1 MDAKEYQKIYQ
12 NIKGKAP
19 IESGVQTLVY
29 MFLYEIMKDTDYQ
42 LVVIDRMSKKTQF
55 VTSVG
60 ISDLAIV
67 SDDFRFSEEHKDN
80 IISYV
85 AVKGI
90 DINLFDFEEQIKGQL
105 LSCGKILC
113 TNGSDWKYYDIEKYI
128 EQNSENDIDC
138 MWRKIDYERV
148 KGEIDSLELIERE
161 IAIKK
166 SSYAYTRKDEYKLV
180 YKREINELEAEK
192 VKICNGLKNLLT
204 DIHWLQNVMDT
215 PIIDKKLY
223 DNDNFDVMEFMK
235 LKSELYSVLSEW

>member
-1 MDAKEYQKIYQ
+1 M
-12 NIKGKAP
+12 
-19 IESGVQTLVY
+19 Y

-85 AVKGI
+85 EVKGI